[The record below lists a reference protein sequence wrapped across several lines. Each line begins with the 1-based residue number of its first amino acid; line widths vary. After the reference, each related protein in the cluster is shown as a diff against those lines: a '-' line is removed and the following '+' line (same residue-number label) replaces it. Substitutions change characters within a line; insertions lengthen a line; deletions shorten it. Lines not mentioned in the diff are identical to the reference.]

1 MPEVRLDTS
10 DAAEL
15 AEMLQ
20 FFDGWLA
27 RDPARLAASLEQF
40 VGNPAYGL
48 AQLRDDLERFIFLLG
63 GSDGEP
69 LFGPQP

>member
-1 MPEVRLDTS
+1 MPEVRLDAS

-20 FFDGWLA
+20 FLTGWLT
-27 RDPARLAASLEQF
+27 RDPGRLAVSLEEF
-40 VGNPAYGL
+40 AGHPAYGI

-69 LFGPQP
+69 LFGQAE

>member
-1 MPEVRLDTS
+1 MPEVRLDAA

-20 FFDGWLA
+20 FLIDWLA
-27 RDPARLAASLEQF
+27 DDPGRLAASLAEF
-40 VGNPAYGL
+40 AGHPAYNTG
-48 AQLRDDLERFIFLLG
+48 QLRDDLERFIFLLG

-69 LFGPQP
+69 LFRP